1 MPSHLRNGKDL
12 SFEQR
17 RAAERAAA
25 RDAGRIRQ
33 QQQLADLASRS
44 RAPELPLPSAF
55 HSYHELPNANGPAS
69 SIRQSSANNGLSAPG
84 SAIDHPSVLGDQP
97 AAGYTLSPAALE
109 KIRRSREQQ
118 QGSQTQ
124 PAIGVPPVVTRPL
137 ATPSAQMPL
146 NDYVAPESHRVMLRS
161 LDKMDRSTRNQV
173 ALQDLERSMATVIP
187 AQEEFMTISSILQGQ
202 WFLFIN
208 AQRRGNMRLMRTA
221 LLQAVSTQ

>member
-1 MPSHLRNGKDL
+1 
-12 SFEQR
+12 
-17 RAAERAAA
+17 
-25 RDAGRIRQ
+25 
-33 QQQLADLASRS
+33 
-44 RAPELPLPSAF
+44 
-55 HSYHELPNANGPAS
+55 
-69 SIRQSSANNGLSAPG
+69 
-84 SAIDHPSVLGDQP
+84 
-97 AAGYTLSPAALE
+97 
-109 KIRRSREQQ
+109 
-118 QGSQTQ
+118 
-124 PAIGVPPVVTRPL
+124 
-137 ATPSAQMPL
+137 MPL

>member
-1 MPSHLRNGKDL
+1 LATNQLQGILLAQLHLRKY
-12 SFEQR
+12 
-17 RAAERAAA
+17 A
-25 RDAGRIRQ
+25 
-33 QQQLADLASRS
+33 
-44 RAPELPLPSAF
+44 APESNNKLQEPLAPSTSA
-55 HSYHELPNANGPAS
+55 EPS
-69 SIRQSSANNGLSAPG
+69 SSDPPLI
-84 SAIDHPSVLGDQP
+84 SVP
-97 AAGYTLSPAALE
+97 
-109 KIRRSREQQ
+109 

-124 PAIGVPPVVTRPL
+124 PAIGVPPVVTRL
-137 ATPSAQMPL
+137 SATPSAQMPL